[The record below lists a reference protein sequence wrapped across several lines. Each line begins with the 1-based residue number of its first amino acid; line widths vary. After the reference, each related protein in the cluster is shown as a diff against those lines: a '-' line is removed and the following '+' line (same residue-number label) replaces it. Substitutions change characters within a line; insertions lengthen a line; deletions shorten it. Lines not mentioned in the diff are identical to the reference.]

1 MKETTATKR
10 TTTKTTPFD
19 PANYIHTREDC
30 ALYLQ
35 AAMDEAP
42 GDATFFVR
50 SLGHVAR
57 SKGMAKAAKAAGV
70 TREALYRSLSEQGNP
85 GLQTVFRILDFLG
98 VAFVVKSKAA

>member
-1 MKETTATKR
+1 MTRQIAARTKI
-10 TTTKTTPFD
+10 KTTPFD
-19 PANYIHTREDC
+19 PARYIQTPKDC

-35 AAMDEAP
+35 AAMEEAP
-42 GDATFFVR
+42 GDVAFFVR

-85 GLQTVFRILDFLG
+85 GLQTVFRVLDFLG
-98 VAFVVKSKAA
+98 VAFAVTPKAA